1 MKKINKAWVFGVP
14 IQFFLVALFSFV
26 LFIYFVAAIAD
37 SRIEERANTLVKSN
51 DIQSSY
57 AWEKAALWA
66 CPLH

>member
-1 MKKINKAWVFGVP
+1 M
-14 IQFFLVALFSFV
+14 
-26 LFIYFVAAIAD
+26 FIYFVAAIAD